1 MEIKRILFPTDFLQG
16 AKEAIGYAAEFAKKY
31 NARLYIIHVIHDVTK
46 ASGLYV
52 PHVGMD
58 EVLKSL
64 NEEAEKEIKRVY
76 LEELRGYD
84 NVEYAVLRGIPYEE
98 IVRFAEDNDIDMI
111 VMASH
116 GRRGLDRLFFGSVA
130 EKVVKYAKCPVLVV
144 KASEFS
150 S

>member
-1 MEIKRILFPTDFLQG
+1 MEIKSILFPTDFLQG
-16 AKEAIGYAAEFAKKY
+16 AKEAIGYAAEFTKRYK
-31 NARLYIIHVIHDVTK
+31 ARLYIIHVIHDVTK

-64 NEEAEKEIKRVY
+64 YEEAEKEIKRVY

-84 NVEYAVLRGIPYEE
+84 DIEYAVLRGIPYEE
-98 IVRFAEDNDIDMI
+98 IVRFAEEKDIDMI

-130 EKVVKYAKCPVLVV
+130 EKVVKYAKCPVLIV

>member
-16 AKEAIGYAAEFAKKY
+16 AKEAIVYAADLAKKY

-46 ASGLYV
+46 ATGLYV

-58 EVLKSL
+58 EILKSL
-64 NEEAEKEIKRVY
+64 DEEAQKEIKRVY

-84 NVEYAVLRGIPYEE
+84 RIEYGVLRGIPYEE
-98 IVRFAEDNDIDMI
+98 IVRFAKDNDIDLI

-116 GRRGLDRLFFGSVA
+116 GRRGLDRLFFGSTA
-130 EKVVKYAKCPVLVV
+130 EKVVKYAPCPVLVV
-144 KASEFS
+144 RASEFS